1 MNGIEELVNEINKL
15 KNDPLVS
22 RMVNSR
28 IQEFRAVN
36 KSDAILL
43 FKELCFCILTANFNA
58 EKSIHMQKII
68 DDGFINL
75 PMEKL
80 AQELQRLGHRYPMAR
95 AQYIVAA
102 REFIN
107 LLPKIISNYID
118 SPLKLRDWLAEK
130 IKGIGYKEASH
141 FMRNIGIFDVAI
153 IDYHILDLL
162 ARYKIIESATKLTR
176 RRYLEIENTLRDI
189 AREVKTSLGELDLYL
204 WYLETKKILK

>member
-1 MNGIEELVNEINKL
+1 
-15 KNDPLVS
+15 
-22 RMVNSR
+22 MVNSR